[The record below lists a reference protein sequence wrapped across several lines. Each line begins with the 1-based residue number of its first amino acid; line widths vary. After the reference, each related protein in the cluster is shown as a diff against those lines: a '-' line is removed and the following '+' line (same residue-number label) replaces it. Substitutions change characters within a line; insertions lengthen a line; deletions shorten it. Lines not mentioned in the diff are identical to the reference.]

1 MSARRFL
8 RPGKA
13 VVGWLA
19 FVMVAV
25 LLWSSTIGP
34 QFFWQWLSDAP
45 WYAKPVVALVGYLY
59 FGMSMFYATIAV
71 LVPYV
76 LIESI
81 VQAVTRWWRTRG

>member
-1 MSARRFL
+1 L

-13 VVGWLA
+13 VVGWFAVLT
-19 FVMVAV
+19 VAV
-25 LLWSSTIGP
+25 LLWSSTIGS
-34 QFFWQWLSDAP
+34 QFFWQWLSDAR
-45 WYAKPVVALVGYLY
+45 WYEKPVVVFVGYVY
-59 FGMSMFYATIAV
+59 FGLSMFFGSIAV